1 MNPWLIVGFVVALS
15 VATVTGYIKGG
26 AAGRAQVKQQWDAER
41 TQQAEAHAMAMEA
54 ARNKEQAMQAS
65 ADQLRKEKDREIRDL
80 NSRATALANSLR
92 VRPERSAPQTS
103 TVSSATEAR
112 PTAAGCTGKELYR
125 PDGEFLA
132 REAARADEARLLLK
146 QCREQYE
153 SVIKM
158 LMESN

>member
-1 MNPWLIVGFVVALS
+1 MNPWLIVGCLVAVGVAGVGGYMKGDEAGQAFV
-15 VATVTGYIKGG
+15 
-26 AAGRAQVKQQWDAER
+26 QQQWDRQTAELAA
-41 TQQAEAHAMAMEA
+41 QHAKDLEA
-54 ARNKEQAMQAS
+54 ARQKEQAMQAS